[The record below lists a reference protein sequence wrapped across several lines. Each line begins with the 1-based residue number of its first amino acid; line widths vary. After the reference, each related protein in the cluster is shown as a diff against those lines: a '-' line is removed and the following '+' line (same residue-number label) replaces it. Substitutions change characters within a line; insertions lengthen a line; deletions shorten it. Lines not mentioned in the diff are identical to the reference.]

1 MGEGMRVSGV
11 YRIKHPRFS
20 YQILAPMLL
29 ENEQLLWWWMNSCCG
44 DEWTAD
50 EELSEQL
57 LRYHLK
63 LTWLIIPISYR
74 YVRKRLCM
82 SVRKLWMEIRN
93 LCISVRSFCT
103 QDISI
108 TPPPWPFREMIIEAD
123 NCTVSILEIISSLFS
138 SFTSNILLFKNY
150 LRKSVK
156 ILSVLNN
163 FPPKVFSFRILFV
176 PLRRISTSAGR
187 RLSRGFPRHCG

>member
-1 MGEGMRVSGV
+1 M
-11 YRIKHPRFS
+11 
-20 YQILAPMLL
+20 
-29 ENEQLLWWWMNSCCG
+29 NEQLLWWWMNSWRG
-44 DEWTAD
+44 TVWTVVEIPSEANLTYNPD
-50 EELSEQL
+50 KLS
-57 LRYHLK
+57 LRSQKAL
-63 LTWLIIPISYR
+63 
-74 YVRKRLCM
+74 YVRSKALDGDSKPLYLR
-82 SVRKLWMEIRN
+82 SKLLYARYIHY
-93 LCISVRSFCT
+93 
-103 QDISI
+103 
-108 TPPPWPFREMIIEAD
+108 PPWPFREMIIEAD

-176 PLRRISTSAGR
+176 PLSRISTSAGR